1 MTFWKKHFSFE
12 AHSNVTF

>member
-12 AHSNVTF
+12 AHSNVTI